1 MLSLTTHDSSFVART
16 RLMPDMKKT
25 RPRTPYVASILMLR
39 APFGVF
45 TNKMAAYIKP
55 IIPRVVSIAPKILF
69 IFNL

>member
-1 MLSLTTHDSSFVART
+1 
-16 RLMPDMKKT
+16 MPEMKKT
-25 RPRTPYVASILMLR
+25 RPSIPYVARILILR
-39 APFGVF
+39 ELSGVF